1 MELLIFIAGY
11 ATGVVSVFVAIWAGM
26 RLRDRKPHMTW
37 PDAERHIEEGRA
49 AVLQG
54 DYPGIG
60 VSMATER
67 EAFREDRH
75 AQMVFPPAHTHE
87 ERER

>member
-11 ATGVVSVFVAIWAGM
+11 ATGVVSVFVAIWTGM

-49 AVLQG
+49 GLDQT
-54 DYPGIG
+54 
-60 VSMATER
+60 MAEIMAADRQHQRFLEAWYRQNPKER
-67 EAFREDRH
+67 R
-75 AQMVFPPAHTHE
+75 
-87 ERER
+87 